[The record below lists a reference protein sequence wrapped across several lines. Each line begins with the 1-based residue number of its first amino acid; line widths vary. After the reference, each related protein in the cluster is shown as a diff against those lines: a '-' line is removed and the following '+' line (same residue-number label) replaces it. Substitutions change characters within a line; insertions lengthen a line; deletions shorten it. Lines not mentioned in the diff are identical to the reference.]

1 MTKQNTHQ
9 DVDQYLCG
17 KPIELRKNFA
27 KLSLQTTKEMI
38 VDDTGL
44 IHGGFIFGLAD
55 YCAMLA
61 VNHPN
66 VVLGKAKVEFLKPV
80 KLYDTIIAKGNVT
93 DTHNQEIYVNVDVYR
108 NGDLVFNGIF
118 TCFTPKK
125 HVLKRG

>member
-1 MTKQNTHQ
+1 MTSQNTHQ
-9 DVDQYLCG
+9 EVNQRFSG
-17 KPIELRKNFA
+17 NPIELRKNYA
-27 KLSLQTTKEMI
+27 KLSLLTTEEMI

-55 YCAMLA
+55 YCAMLV

-80 KLYDTIIAKGNVT
+80 KLYDTLIAEGNIT
-93 DTHNQEIYVNVDVYR
+93 DTHNREIYVTVDIYR

-118 TCFTPKK
+118 TCFTPKR

>member
-1 MTKQNTHQ
+1 MSKQNTHQ
-9 DVDQYLCG
+9 DVNQRFCG

-27 KLSLQTTKEMI
+27 KLTLRTTEEMI
-38 VDDTGL
+38 VDNTGL

-80 KLYDTIIAKGNVT
+80 KLYDTLIANGNVT
-93 DTHNQEIYVNVDVYR
+93 NTQNREIYVNVNVYR
-108 NGDLVFNGIF
+108 NGDLVFDGIF
-118 TCFTPKK
+118 TCFIPKQ
-125 HVLKRG
+125 HILKRG